1 MVRRGST
8 VRVRQRALQKPR
20 IMGLFVSDRDLQ
32 VLERGAGMEPF
43 REPLG
48 RKRAPGEGT
57 GPTIRG
63 STFPSSTLTAAFV
76 TSGGYGR
83 SGRLL
88 PRPHMAAHARLG
100 ATRLG

>member
-1 MVRRGST
+1 MVRRGRRFES
-8 VRVRQRALQKPR
+8 VRGLLQKPR

-43 REPLG
+43 MEPSG

-63 STFPSSTLTAAFV
+63 STFPSSTLTSRSSQA
-76 TSGGYGR
+76 GGYGR

-88 PRPHMAAHARLG
+88 PRPHMAAHARL
-100 ATRLG
+100 